1 MIGREIDD
9 GLRVVY
15 YSPADTKDAG
25 FTETDHFGPR
35 FPVSRS
41 TFDLTGV
48 PQRWLRD
55 LLWEHLA
62 EQLRSERAP
71 RSRGP
76 FDSLRRGCVELGAY
90 LEVNAPQG
98 GHVPALLDAQHAQG
112 FAADQRYRERHG
124 LTSRQWCE
132 MTASRRSLRPSLA
145 ESCSTPFV
153 KCSTGLS
160 SPGGPQKS
168 G

>member
-1 MIGREIDD
+1 MIGREIVD

-25 FTETDHFGPR
+25 FIETDHFGRR

-76 FDSLRRGCVELGAY
+76 FDSLRRGCVELG
-90 LEVNAPQG
+90 G
-98 GHVPALLDAQHAQG
+98 I
-112 FAADQRYRERHG
+112 
-124 LTSRQWCE
+124 WK
-132 MTASRRSLRPSLA
+132 
-145 ESCSTPFV
+145 STPR
-153 KCSTGLS
+153 KAAM
-160 SPGGPQKS
+160 SPHC
-168 G
+168 